1 MRRIDQIISARLDR
15 KGIIH
20 TTSYERRNLVLTYSE
35 HRAIMLANDSNNT
48 RTTVERFRR
57 AAPPSVLVSPSLT
70 TGWDLPYE
78 DCEYAIIGKIPF
90 PDTRSPIT
98 KARTEEDEDYG
109 PYTAMQIIVQ
119 ASGRGMRSAEDQCE
133 VFILDENWRWFW
145 PKYKKFAPKWFAE
158 SVRRRPPLTI
168 PNPLPKLI
176 STKGDSNG

>member
-1 MRRIDQIISARLDR
+1 M
-15 KGIIH
+15 
-20 TTSYERRNLVLTYSE
+20 LV
-35 HRAIMLANDSNNT
+35 NDSNNT

-70 TGWDLPYE
+70 TGWDLPAE

-98 KARTEEDEDYG
+98 RARTEEDEDYG

-145 PKYKKFAPKWFAE
+145 PKYKTFAPKWFAE

-176 STKGDSNG
+176 STKGDFNG